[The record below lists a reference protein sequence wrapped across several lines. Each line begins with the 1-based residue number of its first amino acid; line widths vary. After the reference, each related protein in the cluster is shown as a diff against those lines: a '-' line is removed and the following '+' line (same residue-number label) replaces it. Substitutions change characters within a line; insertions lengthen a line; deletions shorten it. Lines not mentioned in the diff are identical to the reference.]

1 MPKLGI
7 VRPIQRSQHRL
18 RSRLEFQHCYLLFI
32 GLHLSYSVLFYFI
45 VLRRCY
51 YLFYFGPKHPEGLKT
66 NTLTALKKK
75 KKACLFSR
83 AFRSRAAKADKL
95 SSSRQRESTTG
106 LCPS

>member
-51 YLFYFGPKHPEGLKT
+51 YLFYFGTKHPEGLKT
-66 NTLTALKKK
+66 NTLTA
-75 KKACLFSR
+75 
-83 AFRSRAAKADKL
+83 
-95 SSSRQRESTTG
+95 
-106 LCPS
+106 